1 MKGIS
6 IVIATLG
13 GESLSSTL
21 DKLNSGTVIP
31 DEILVCIPSSEYNCS
46 KFLFEDENIKI
57 IPTPIRG
64 QVAQRAYGFRRA
76 QYEYVLQ
83 LDDDMSVDHYCL
95 QRLVDAI
102 DIHGTNAS
110 VSPAL
115 INEQTGRSVYA
126 KPHGPKPLLSIYFWL
141 MNGAKGYQP
150 GTIDKAGSA
159 IGVDSTS
166 AVSRFVE
173 VEWLPGGCMLHR
185 RENLIHDDF
194 WNRPGKA
201 YCEDVLH
208 SHLLR
213 QRKVRLFVD
222 TSARCELEVVRQNE
236 MTFGAFLIDFYRDFC
251 ARRYYMKRV
260 SGVSLYMYLYYL
272 VRFASYV
279 WSFLRWRR
287 LGF

>member
-83 LDDDMSVDHYCL
+83 LDDDMSVDQYCL

-115 INEQTGRSVYA
+115 INEQTGRSVHA

-141 MNGAKGYQP
+141 MEPRVISQGQLTRQALQ
-150 GTIDKAGSA
+150 S
-159 IGVDSTS
+159 
-166 AVSRFVE
+166 
-173 VEWLPGGCMLHR
+173 EWILHLQCR
-185 RENLIHDDF
+185 
-194 WNRPGKA
+194 G
-201 YCEDVLH
+201 
-208 SHLLR
+208 LLR
-213 QRKVRLFVD
+213 LNGCLVAACCTDVR
-222 TSARCELEVVRQNE
+222 
-236 MTFGAFLIDFYRDFC
+236 I
-251 ARRYYMKRV
+251 
-260 SGVSLYMYLYYL
+260 
-272 VRFASYV
+272 
-279 WSFLRWRR
+279 
-287 LGF
+287 